1 MVFQR
6 GYLEFQAA
14 GFPAWGSRLRIHE
27 GSGSAFKV
35 LCLGGGGG
43 EGDRVF
49 VGFRWL
55 EVLGC

>member
-35 LCLGGGGG
+35 LCLGGGG
-43 EGDRVF
+43 RVIGSLLDF
-49 VGFRWL
+49 VG
-55 EVLGC
+55 